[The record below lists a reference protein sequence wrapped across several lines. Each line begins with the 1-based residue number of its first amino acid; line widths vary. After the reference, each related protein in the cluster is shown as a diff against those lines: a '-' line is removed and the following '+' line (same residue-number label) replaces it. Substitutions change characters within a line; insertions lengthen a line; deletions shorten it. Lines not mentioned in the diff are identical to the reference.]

1 MKRSQTLWS
10 PWVGEYVRI
19 AATGELGPVAEAAG
33 LVAASPLHVVYR
45 LHELGPR
52 PRPSSRGAST
62 AWPKTV
68 GSDRI
73 VSPMRE
79 WRVRCLA
86 RGHRPSS

>member
-52 PRPSSRGAST
+52 PRPSSRGAR
-62 AWPKTV
+62 ADPR
-68 GSDRI
+68 RI
-73 VSPMRE
+73 VGNGADRAARE
-79 WRVRCLA
+79 V
-86 RGHRPSS
+86 